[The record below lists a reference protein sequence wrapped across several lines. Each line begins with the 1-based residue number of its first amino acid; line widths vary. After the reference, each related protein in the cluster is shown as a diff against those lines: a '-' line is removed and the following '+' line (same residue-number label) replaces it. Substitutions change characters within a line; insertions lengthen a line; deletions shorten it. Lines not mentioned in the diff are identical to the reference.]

1 MPIIRQAALP
11 TRRRPPPPRP
21 MRPPTPRRRRRRL
34 RATWCPS
41 TPTPITPTI
50 PATTG
55 IRAIT
60 PTPIRRSASGS
71 AAASAYDGR
80 NARWRRRA
88 AALFERRAGAL
99 DARAGVAQ
107 RFGRGGVGDAEMGRQ
122 TEGHALHHRDALGIE
137 QILDEIGVGF
147 DRLALGRAL
156 AERAGAGGIDI
167 ERALRPR
174 ALDALGAVEHA
185 DHEIAALLEG
195 GVVPGDEILG
205 PVERLDR
212 GGLADRARVRGRLR
226 LQGRHRPDEL
236 DRPAGKADAPAGH
249 AIGLGDAV
257 ERQRPRIELG
267 LDLRDGG
274 EFEPV

>member
-21 MRPPTPRRRRRRL
+21 MRPPTPRRRRRRH
-34 RATWCPS
+34 RAAWCPS

-50 PATTG
+50 PATT
-55 IRAIT
+55 A
-60 PTPIRRSASGS
+60 IRRSASGS

-137 QILDEIGVGF
+137 QIL
-147 DRLALGRAL
+147 
-156 AERAGAGGIDI
+156 
-167 ERALRPR
+167 
-174 ALDALGAVEHA
+174 
-185 DHEIAALLEG
+185 
-195 GVVPGDEILG
+195 
-205 PVERLDR
+205 
-212 GGLADRARVRGRLR
+212 
-226 LQGRHRPDEL
+226 
-236 DRPAGKADAPAGH
+236 
-249 AIGLGDAV
+249 
-257 ERQRPRIELG
+257 
-267 LDLRDGG
+267 
-274 EFEPV
+274 